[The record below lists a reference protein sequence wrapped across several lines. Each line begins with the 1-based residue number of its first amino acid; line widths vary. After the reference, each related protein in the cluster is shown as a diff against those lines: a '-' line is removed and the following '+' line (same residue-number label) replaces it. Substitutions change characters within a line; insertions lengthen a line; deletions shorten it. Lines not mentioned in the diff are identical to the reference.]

1 MEFSGGP
8 GPGRSG
14 LVRLAERPGDDQG
27 SGQRD
32 SQRETVALVAP
43 AESKNAQQKTV
54 GQIDEKQPGDSGNA
68 QQESGGQ
75 TSGQIVGHFPGKI
88 SVNASTGGGSR
99 GNAQRFAQQNAQQK
113 IVGQITKKLLGKS
126 GNAQRFSTG
135 RTEWFRYEMDF
146 RDRKKGGHHVIIRRR
161 LKWSANRYAPTIA
174 YCFCGDL
181 TERMV
186 KSIKDGKFTAAAIAA
201 LENGGISHEIIKRL
215 LERIGKG
222 NGKRATELTDHERS
236 VLARIES
243 GLAASDGRRN
253 ASAGGKRRRL
263 GFPRTDVP
271 NAPDGEFTEVPNVH

>member
-1 MEFSGGP
+1 
-8 GPGRSG
+8 
-14 LVRLAERPGDDQG
+14 
-27 SGQRD
+27 
-32 SQRETVALVAP
+32 
-43 AESKNAQQKTV
+43 
-54 GQIDEKQPGDSGNA
+54 
-68 QQESGGQ
+68 
-75 TSGQIVGHFPGKI
+75 
-88 SVNASTGGGSR
+88 
-99 GNAQRFAQQNAQQK
+99 
-113 IVGQITKKLLGKS
+113 
-126 GNAQRFSTG
+126 
-135 RTEWFRYEMDF
+135 
-146 RDRKKGGHHVIIRRR
+146 
-161 LKWSANRYAPTIA
+161 
-174 YCFCGDL
+174 
-181 TERMV
+181 MV